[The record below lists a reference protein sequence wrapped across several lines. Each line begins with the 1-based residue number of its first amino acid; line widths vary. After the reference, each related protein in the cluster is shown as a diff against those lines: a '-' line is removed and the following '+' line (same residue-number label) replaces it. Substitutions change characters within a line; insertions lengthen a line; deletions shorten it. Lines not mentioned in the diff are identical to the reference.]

1 MTMRRE
7 ALFVA
12 SLLFLSCEQHE
23 GERCQRNDGKDCAS
37 GLICCKPAGASATS
51 SGVCK
56 RASECTEADATTD
69 TEEDT
74 APDVADVQEDEVEEA
89 PEESADAPAEDTAA
103 EDTAAEDTAAEET
116 PADGADGTD
125 AADMAEQR

>member
-1 MTMRRE
+1 MRRE

-23 GERCQRNDGKDCAS
+23 GERCQKDNDCAS
-37 GLICCKPAGASATS
+37 NLTCCKASGAGANT

-56 RASECTEADATTD
+56 RPAECTEADATTD

-74 APDVADVQEDEVEEA
+74 APDVADVQGDEVEEA
-89 PEESADAPAEDTAA
+89 PDESADAPSEDTAA
-103 EDTAAEDTAAEET
+103 EDPAAEEMPPDAT
-116 PADGADGTD
+116 DGTD
-125 AADMAEQR
+125 AEDMAEQR

>member
-1 MTMRRE
+1 MRRE

-74 APDVADVQEDEVEEA
+74 SPDVADVQDLEAEDTPE
-89 PEESADAPAEDTAA
+89 EESADAPP

-125 AADMAEQR
+125 ATDMAEQR